1 MGIKHKAVK
10 QSGERGYATEWND
23 DHVIDGDVD
32 FKKYKIINL
41 VVDSGNIFPTGPTAG
56 QLFYRDD
63 LGMLY
68 VFDGTDW
75 RTVLYF
81 TGRHT
86 DLLNKEVNGIIDH
99 ADNSITT
106 SKLRDGAVTEA
117 KVADNSISTNKIKDG
132 AVTVAKTSNHHK
144 CRVFLS
150 AGGHYVEQHQTWVFT
165 WDAEDYD
172 ESNMFDK
179 SISNTRIYIKES
191 GYYLINL
198 SFNAWAETGD
208 QLEFLFGIKLNGN
221 YLLTGKEQSFS
232 TEAGPPEESV
242 SLTAVKYLNVGDYL
256 EVWITNEL
264 LNEIGIDSETDTTY
278 FEVIRLF

>member
-10 QSGERGYATEWND
+10 QSGERGYASEWND
-23 DHVIDGDVD
+23 DHIVDGDVD
-32 FKKYKIINL
+32 FKKHKIINL
-41 VVDSGNIFPTGPTAG
+41 VVDSGNIFPAGPERG
-56 QLFYRDD
+56 QLFYRTD

-86 DLLNKEVNGIIDH
+86 DLLHKEVEGVIDH

-106 SKLRDGAVTEA
+106 EKLR
-117 KVADNSISTNKIKDG
+117 DG
-132 AVTVAKTSNHHK
+132 AVTVAKTSNPHK

-150 AGGHYVEQHQTWVFT
+150 AGGHYVGPHQTWVFT

-172 ESNMFDK
+172 PANMFDK
-179 SISNTRIYIKES
+179 SVSNTRIYIKES

-198 SFNAWAETGD
+198 AFEAWAETGSE
-208 QLEFLFGIKLNGN
+208 LEFWFGINRNGN
-221 YLLTGKEQSFS
+221 YLLTGKEQSFQ
-232 TEAGPPEESV
+232 TEAGPADESV

-264 LNEIGIDSETDTTY
+264 SNEIGISDETDLTY